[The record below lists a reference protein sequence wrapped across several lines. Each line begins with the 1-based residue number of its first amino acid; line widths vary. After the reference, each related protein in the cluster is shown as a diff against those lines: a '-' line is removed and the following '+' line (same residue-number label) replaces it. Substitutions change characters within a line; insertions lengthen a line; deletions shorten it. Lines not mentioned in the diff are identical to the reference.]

1 MKRLWMK
8 FPDIRM
14 GSPATTVAKYT
25 KRETNQLVRRPKLS
39 MMLVRRKM
47 QVFSCGWGGT
57 HAYKGV
63 AVVTCTSK
71 TCSEGRNWKAL
82 LLISPWHEV
91 DEELMNHE
99 SGVYLPGVPV

>member
-1 MKRLWMK
+1 MKRLWME

-25 KRETNQLVRRPKLS
+25 KREMSQLVRWPKLL

-47 QVFSCGWGGT
+47 QVCGCEWGGT

-71 TCSEGRNWKAL
+71 TCSRGKELEGPL
-82 LLISPWHEV
+82 V
-91 DEELMNHE
+91 DIPMA
-99 SGVYLPGVPV
+99 